1 MSTNNS
7 NILDFF
13 TKFPNQ
19 SFEFVTVTDIN
30 IKEHPNYYKAIFRH
44 IRTNRFYSQ
53 LIAPEMM
60 RYKYKVGH
68 IYTDGE
74 HVGQNKTLLK
84 SEFTVNEKNDLNLVR
99 LSTVISEDEA
109 KNIIDYKDIS
119 KYLLRQYAHVE
130 KQENCTL
137 IIPCYTVANRFYFL
151 SSSMKHAIM
160 SETLGELHYEG
171 SFSNKRNVKGETVVR
186 LHIKKKAGKK
196 DLPFLCRFIGSSFAK
211 ARLEYISN
219 QKSLNANYEY
229 QPIKAQFPIKEP
241 FDIYASYIYLGDDER
256 GKPKYLVLNIHSDN
270 SALGFEELYY
280 KQYSNK
286 ADPKD
291 VDPEQYNVPKGPKK
305 KFKRKKPKRNNKI
318 YTGTPSSE
326 YLTYIIR
333 TNEDEYYKNEV
344 YTYGSTIH
352 IENESEPIIENIPK
366 KVGNSFET
374 PSADGDKNLGEVQT
388 SNDLEENNTEKKI
401 FNLKNFYQF
410 YEALLTFAFVE
421 GSELIGPLNINK
433 VKNKK
438 RKSIKSKSI
447 LYSDENNQRRFLF
460 GEFTY
465 NQKAVYIVEVEQDS
479 SWGPSSWIFF
489 TNEDTK
495 AYTETDMQEIIEH
508 YIQNDLSYK
517 DLTKYVL
524 ENYSLSFEQKEHK
537 KGDVDDDS
545 VERWCESVLKKTFTN
560 KVVIS

>member
-7 NILDFF
+7 KILEFF
-13 TKFPNQ
+13 TKFSNQ
-19 SFEFVTVTDIN
+19 PFEFVTVTDIN

-44 IRTNRFYSQ
+44 IKTNRFHSQ

-109 KNIIDYKDIS
+109 KNIIDYKDVS

-130 KQENCTL
+130 KQEDCTL
-137 IIPCYTVANRFYFL
+137 IIPCYTIVNRFYFL

-160 SETLGELHYEG
+160 SETLGELYYKG
-171 SFSNKRNVKGETVVR
+171 SFHSAKNTKGETVVK

-196 DLPFLCRFIGSSFAK
+196 DLPFLCRFIGNSFARK
-211 ARLEYISN
+211 RLEYISN
-219 QKSLNANYEY
+219 QKSLNEEYEY
-229 QPIKAQFPIKEP
+229 QPIKAQFPIRES

-270 SALGFEELYY
+270 SALGFEELHY
-280 KQYSNK
+280 KQFSSK
-286 ADPKD
+286 GDPRGM
-291 VDPEQYNVPKGPKK
+291 DPEEYNVPKPSKK

-326 YLTYIIR
+326 YITYIIR
-333 TNEDEYYKNEV
+333 TNEDEYYKNKV
-344 YTYGSTIH
+344 PTYGSTIH
-352 IENESEPIIENIPK
+352 IENESEPDIENIPK
-366 KVGNSFET
+366 TVGNSFGT
-374 PSADGDKNLGEVQT
+374 PSPSGDKNLGEAQT
-388 SNDLEENNTEKKI
+388 SNDPEENNPEKKI
-401 FNLKNFYQF
+401 FNLVNFYQF

-421 GSELIGPLNINK
+421 GSELVGPIKINK

-438 RKSIKSKSI
+438 RKSTKSKS
-447 LYSDENNQRRFLF
+447 LLEGDENKQRRFLF
-460 GEFTY
+460 GEFAY
-465 NQKAVYIVEVEQDS
+465 DQKAVYIVEIEQDV

-489 TNEDTK
+489 TSEDTIS
-495 AYTETDMQEIIEH
+495 YTEDDMQKIIEH
-508 YIQNDLSYK
+508 YIENDLLYK
-517 DLTKYVL
+517 NFTKYVL
-524 ENYSLSFEQKEHK
+524 KKYSLSFERKEHK

-545 VERWCESVLKKTFTN
+545 IERWCESVLKKLIN
-560 KVVIS
+560 K